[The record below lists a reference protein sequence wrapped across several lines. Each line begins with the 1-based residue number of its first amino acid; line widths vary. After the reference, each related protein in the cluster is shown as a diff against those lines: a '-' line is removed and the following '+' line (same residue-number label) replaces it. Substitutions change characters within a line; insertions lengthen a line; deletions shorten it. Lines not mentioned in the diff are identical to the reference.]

1 MSIDFENELN
11 EAQREAVTTTE
22 GPVLVIAGAGSGKTR
37 TIVYRLAH
45 LVNQGVDPAQ
55 ILLLTFTRKAAQEM
69 LARAETILGRSLHGT
84 SGGTFHSFAY
94 ATLRR
99 NATDIG
105 FDSGFT
111 LMDRADSENICKEVR
126 DTLKLGKGDRSYPK
140 KATLL
145 DMITKSRN
153 KELTIEAVMERE
165 AYHLSPYLEDIQRIS
180 DGYAKFKREHA
191 LVDYDDLLFL
201 LDELLAGNEPL
212 RNQLQARY
220 RYIMVDEY
228 QDTNLVQARIVKHL
242 AGTKGNVMAVGDDAQ
257 SIYAFRG
264 ANVANILEFP
274 SFFEGAKVIRLEK
287 NYRSVQPILDLTNEI
302 LKGATTKFDK
312 HLYSDLKS
320 DRLPQVVHPL
330 SDQTQARL
338 VVDQILELGRK
349 HMLHDVAVLFR
360 AGYQSF
366 PLEVALTRIGI
377 DYQKFGGIRFHE
389 AAHIKDVLSYIRLIL
404 NPHDLLAWQR
414 AMEHIKGVGP
424 KTVAKIYQ
432 AMHSGDKKYMTKM
445 VKKHEPLKELLT
457 ELDRLR
463 SGPMKPSTI
472 LEAVLAFYQ
481 PILIEKYPDDYPKR
495 QAGLE
500 QLSQIAAG
508 YQDME
513 QFIGDLSLDGDPDE
527 EKRKENAV
535 VLSTVHSAKGLEWT
549 AVIIIDLVED
559 RFPSRKA
566 MQRAEDLEEERRL
579 MYVACTRAKEELK
592 LFVPGSVYNRA
603 SGMSDP
609 TLPSPFVLELPDTV
623 FERLNESYGG
633 NLETRRR
640 SVYTLPEPAVPLAD
654 DEKADGSAPAR
665 PKVDPSKLGFCK
677 HKIFGKGKIV
687 AQLEPNKYRVNFP
700 GFGLKV
706 IIGDYLEFL

>member
-11 EAQREAVTTTE
+11 DAQREAVLTTE

-45 LVNQGVDPAQ
+45 LVEQGVDPSQ

-69 LARAETILGRSLHGT
+69 LSRTESILGRPLHGT

-99 NATDIG
+99 NAVDIG
-105 FDSGFT
+105 FDNGFT
-111 LMDRADSENICKEVR
+111 LMDRSDSESICKEVK
-126 DTLKLGKGDRSYPK
+126 DSLKLGKGDRSYPRK
-140 KATLL
+140 STLL

-153 KELTIEAVMERE
+153 KELPIDIILERE
-165 AYHLSPYLEDIQRIS
+165 AYHLNPYLDDLNEIF
-180 DGYAKFKREHA
+180 DGYAHFKRNHG

-201 LDELLAGNEPL
+201 LDKLLEQNEPL
-212 RNQLQARY
+212 RNQLQTRY

-242 AGTKGNVMAVGDDAQ
+242 AGDKGNVMAVGDDAQ

-274 SFFEGAKVIRLEK
+274 NIFKDTKIVRLEK

-302 LKGATTKFDK
+302 LKNAANKFDK

-320 DRLPQVVHPL
+320 DKLPEIIYPL

-338 VVDQILELGRK
+338 VVDQILEFKRK
-349 HMLHDVAVLFR
+349 YMLHEVAVLFR
-360 AGYQSF
+360 AGYHSF
-366 PLEVALTRIGI
+366 PLEVALTRVGI

-389 AAHIKDVLSYIRLIL
+389 AAHIKDVLSYLRLMV
-404 NPHDLLAWQR
+404 NPHDLMAWQR
-414 AMEHIKGVGP
+414 ALDHIKGVGP
-424 KTVAKIYQ
+424 KTIAKIYK
-432 AMHSGDKKYMTKM
+432 AMHSGNDKYMATM
-445 VKKHEPLKELLT
+445 MKKHEPLRELLT
-457 ELDRLR
+457 ELNALR
-463 SGPMKPSTI
+463 SSPPKPSAI
-472 LEAVLAFYQ
+472 LERVLAFYQ
-481 PILIEKYPDDYPKR
+481 PILVEKYPDDYPKR

-500 QLSQIAAG
+500 QLSQIAIN
-508 YQDME
+508 YTDMD
-513 QFIGDLSLDGDPDE
+513 QLLGDLSLDGDPE
-527 EKRKENAV
+527 AEKRKEDAV
-535 VLSTVHSAKGLEWT
+535 VLSTIHSAKGLEWS

-579 MYVACTRAKEELK
+579 MYVACTRAKECLK
-592 LFVPGSVYNRA
+592 LFVPSSVYNRFN
-603 SGMSDP
+603 GISDP
-609 TLPSPFVLELPDTV
+609 TLPSPFVLELPNTV
-623 FERLNESYGG
+623 FDRLNESYGG
-633 NLETRRR
+633 GLERKQTGAKPAPTPNDFTKDE
-640 SVYTLPEPAVPLAD
+640 SAEDTLIAN
-654 DEKADGSAPAR
+654 
-665 PKVDPSKLGFCK
+665 PKVDPSQLGFCK
-677 HKIFGKGKIV
+677 HKVFGRGKII
-687 AQLEPNKYRVNFP
+687 AQPEPSKYKINFP

-706 IIGDYLEFL
+706 IIGDYLEIL

>member
-1 MSIDFENELN
+1 MIDFDNELN

-55 ILLLTFTRKAAQEM
+55 ILLLTFTRKASQEM
-69 LARAETILGRSLHGT
+69 LARAESILGRSLHT
-84 SGGTFHSFAY
+84 ASGGTFHSFSY
-94 ATLRR
+94 ATLRM
-99 NATDIG
+99 NSADIG
-105 FDSGFT
+105 FDNGFT
-111 LMDRADSENICKEVR
+111 LMDRADSENICKDVR
-126 DTLKLGKGDRSYPK
+126 DEMGLGKGDRSYPK

-153 KELTIEAVMERE
+153 KELPIDAIMERE
-165 AYHLSPYLEDIQRIS
+165 AYHLSPYLEDMLKIS
-180 DGYAKFKREHA
+180 DGYAQFKREHA

-201 LDELLAGNEPL
+201 LDKLLATNEPL

-242 AGTKGNVMAVGDDAQ
+242 AGTRGNVMAVGDDAQ

-274 SFFEGAKVIRLEK
+274 KIFEGTKIVRLEK

-320 DRLPQVVHPL
+320 DTLPQVVHPL

-338 VVDQILELGRK
+338 VVDQILELGRRY
-349 HMLHDVAVLFR
+349 MLHDVAVLFR

-389 AAHIKDVLSYIRLIL
+389 AAHVKDVLSYIRLVL

-424 KTVAKIYQ
+424 KTVAKIYR
-432 AMHSGDKKYMTKM
+432 AMHSGLENDKKYMAKM
-445 VKKHEPLKELLT
+445 LKKHEPLQELLA
-457 ELDRLR
+457 ELNRLR
-463 SGPMKPSTI
+463 STVQKPSAV

-500 QLSQIAAG
+500 QLSQIAVG
-508 YQDME
+508 YTEME
-513 QFIGDLSLDGDPDE
+513 QFIGDLSLDGDPEE

-535 VLSTVHSAKGLEWT
+535 VLSTVHSAKGLEWS

-579 MYVACTRAKEELK
+579 MYVACTRAKRELK

-609 TLPSPFVLELPDTV
+609 TLPSPFVLELPDSV

-633 NLETRRR
+633 GLEQRRR
-640 SVYTLPEPAVPLAD
+640 AYEPPAPVLARNEDEGPSPEPAAP
-654 DEKADGSAPAR
+654 KA
-665 PKVDPSKLGFCK
+665 DPSKLGFCK
-677 HKIFGKGKIV
+677 HKIFGRGKII
-687 AQLEPNKYRVNFP
+687 AQLESNKFRVNFP

-706 IIGDYLEFL
+706 IIGDYLELL

>member
-11 EAQREAVTTTE
+11 EAQREAVQTTE

-45 LVNQGVDPAQ
+45 LVEQGVDPAQ
-55 ILLLTFTRKAAQEM
+55 ILLLTFTRKASQEM
-69 LARAETILGRSLHGT
+69 LHRAEGILGRPLTGT

-99 NATDIG
+99 NAMDIG
-105 FDSGFT
+105 FDNGFT
-111 LMDRADSENICKEVR
+111 LMDRADSENICKEVKEV
-126 DTLKLGKGDRSYPK
+126 LKLGKGDRSYPRK
-140 KATLL
+140 GTLL

-153 KELTIEAVMERE
+153 KEVGIDVILERE
-165 AYHLSPYLEDIQRIS
+165 AYHLSPYLDDLEEIAS
-180 DGYAKFKREHA
+180 GYEAFKKQHA

-201 LDELLAGNEPL
+201 LDKLLTENEPL

-242 AGTKGNVMAVGDDAQ
+242 AGNKGNVMAVGDDAQ

-274 SFFEGAKVIRLEK
+274 NIFGGTKVIRLEQ

-302 LKGATTKFDK
+302 LKGAVTKFDK
-312 HLYSDLKS
+312 NLYSELKS
-320 DRLPQVVHPL
+320 EKLPEIVHPM

-338 VVDQILELGRK
+338 VVDQILQLQRK
-349 HMLHDVAVLFR
+349 YMLHDIAVLFR

-366 PLEVALTRIGI
+366 PLEIALTRVGI

-389 AAHIKDVLSYIRLIL
+389 AAHIKDVLSYLRLVL
-404 NPHDLLAWQR
+404 NPHDLLALQR
-414 AMEHIKGVGP
+414 AMDHIKGVGP

-432 AMHSGDKKYMTKM
+432 AIHTNDQKYMVKM
-445 VKKHEPLKELLT
+445 TKKHEALRELLN
-457 ELDRLR
+457 ELDALRAMPPKPAALLERL
-463 SGPMKPSTI
+463 M
-472 LEAVLAFYQ
+472 AFYQ

-500 QLSQIAAG
+500 QLSQISVS
-508 YQDME
+508 YSDME
-513 QFIGDLSLDGDPDE
+513 QFLGDLSLDGDPDE

-535 VLSTVHSAKGLEWT
+535 VLSTVHSAKGLEWS

-566 MQRAEDLEEERRL
+566 MQRSEDLEEERRL
-579 MYVACTRAKEELK
+579 MYVACTRAKKCLK

-609 TLPSPFVLELPDTV
+609 TMASPFVLELPNTV
-623 FERLNESYGG
+623 YDRFNESYSGG
-633 NLETRRR
+633 LEKRRTAQ
-640 SVYTLPEPAVPLAD
+640 S
-654 DEKADGSAPAR
+654 GSGSMR
-665 PKVDPSKLGFCK
+665 KNSTMSTSPSTGTTPDTAQTKLGFCK
-677 HKIFGKGKIV
+677 HKIFGKGKII
-687 AQLEPNKYRVNFP
+687 AAPEPNKYKVNFP
-700 GFGLKV
+700 GFGIKT
-706 IIGDYLEFL
+706 IIGDYLEML

>member
-1 MSIDFENELN
+1 MPIDFENELN
-11 EAQREAVTTTE
+11 EAQREAVQTTE

-45 LVNQGVDPAQ
+45 LVEQGVDPAQ

-69 LARAETILGRSLHGT
+69 LTRAETILGRPLTGT

-99 NATDIG
+99 NAADIG
-105 FDSGFT
+105 FENGFT
-111 LMDRADSENICKEVR
+111 LMDRSDSENICKEVK
-126 DTLKLGKGDRSYPK
+126 DNLKLGKGDRSYPK
-140 KATLL
+140 KGTLL

-153 KELTIEAVMERE
+153 KEAPIEFIMEKE
-165 AYHLSPYLEDIQRIS
+165 AYHLSPYLDDINEIAT
-180 DGYAKFKREHA
+180 GYAQFKRQHA

-201 LDELLAGNEPL
+201 LDKLLEENEPL

-228 QDTNLVQARIVKHL
+228 QDTNLVQARIVKRL
-242 AGTKGNVMAVGDDAQ
+242 AGKNGNVMAVGDDAQ

-264 ANVANILEFP
+264 ANVQNILDFP
-274 SFFEGAKVIRLEK
+274 KIFEGGKVIRLEQ

-302 LKGATTKFDK
+302 LAGAATKFDK
-312 HLYSDLKS
+312 NLYSELKS
-320 DRLPQVVHPL
+320 NRLPEIVYPL

-338 VVDQILELGRK
+338 VVDQILELK
-349 HMLHDVAVLFR
+349 KKYLLHDIAVLFR

-389 AAHIKDVLSYIRLIL
+389 AAHVKDVLSYLRLVL

-414 AMEHIKGVGP
+414 ALEHIKGVGP
-424 KTVAKIYQ
+424 KTVAKIYK
-432 AMHSGDKKYMTKM
+432 AIHAGDEKYMGKIT
-445 VKKHEPLKELLT
+445 KKHEPLRELLN
-457 ELDRLR
+457 EFNGLR
-463 SGPMKPSTI
+463 SIEPRPAAL
-472 LEAVLAFYQ
+472 LERISSFYL
-481 PILIEKYPDDYPKR
+481 PILMEKYPDDYPKR

-500 QLSQIAAG
+500 QLNQIAAG
-508 YQDME
+508 YSDME
-513 QFIGDLSLDGDPDE
+513 QFLGDLSLDGDPDD

-535 VLSTVHSAKGLEWT
+535 VLSTVHSAKGLEWS

-579 MYVACTRAKEELK
+579 MYVACTRAKECLK
-592 LFVPGSVYNRA
+592 MMVPSSVYNRA

-609 TLPSPFVLELPDTV
+609 TLPSPFILELPNTV
-623 FERLNESYGG
+623 FDRMNESYGG
-633 NLETRRR
+633 GLEKKRT
-640 SVYTLPEPAVPLAD
+640 PADPSFGSTKPSKSSTP
-654 DEKADGSAPAR
+654 DERNNGGKP
-665 PKVDPSKLGFCK
+665 DPSKLGFCK
-677 HKIFGKGKIV
+677 HKIFGKGKII
-687 AQLEPNKYRVNFP
+687 ARPEPNKYKVNFP
-700 GFGLKV
+700 GFGIKT
-706 IIGDYLEFL
+706 IIGDYLELL

>member
-1 MSIDFENELN
+1 MTIDFENELN
-11 EAQREAVTTTE
+11 DAQREAVLTTE

-45 LVNQGVDPAQ
+45 LVEKGVDPAQ

-69 LARAETILGRSLHGT
+69 LHRAEGILGRPLSGT

-99 NATDIG
+99 NAMDIG
-105 FDSGFT
+105 FDNGFT
-111 LMDRADSENICKEVR
+111 LMDRTDSENICKDVKSS
-126 DTLKLGKGDRSYPK
+126 LKLGKGDRSYPK
-140 KATLL
+140 KGTLL

-153 KELTIEAVMERE
+153 KELPIDIIMERE
-165 AYHLSPYLEDIQRIS
+165 AYHLSPYLDDINEIS
-180 DGYAKFKREHA
+180 DGYARFKREHA
-191 LVDYDDLLFL
+191 LVDYDDLLFHLDKL
-201 LDELLAGNEPL
+201 LEENEPL

-228 QDTNLVQARIVKHL
+228 QDTNLVQARIVKYL

-274 SFFEGAKVIRLEK
+274 KIFEGTKVIRLEK

-302 LKGATTKFDK
+302 LAGAATKFDK

-320 DRLPQVVHPL
+320 DHLPEVVYPL

-338 VVDQILELGRK
+338 VVDQILELKRK
-349 HMLHDVAVLFR
+349 YMLHDVAVLFR

-389 AAHIKDVLSYIRLIL
+389 AAHIKDVLSYLRLTL

-432 AMHSGDKKYMTKM
+432 AMHSGDEKYMAKIT
-445 VKKHEPLKELLT
+445 KKHEALRELLN
-457 ELDRLR
+457 ELNTLR
-463 SGPMKPSTI
+463 SMQPKPSAV
-472 LEAVLAFYQ
+472 LERILAFYQ
-481 PILIEKYPDDYPKR
+481 PILIDKYPDDYPKR

-500 QLSQIAAG
+500 QLSQIAIS
-508 YQDME
+508 YTDMD
-513 QFIGDLSLDGDPDE
+513 QLLGDLSLDGDPDD

-535 VLSTVHSAKGLEWT
+535 VLSTVHSAKGLEWS

-579 MYVACTRAKEELK
+579 MYVACTRAKQCLK
-592 LFVPGSVYNRA
+592 LFVPSSVYNRA

-609 TLPSPFVLELPDTV
+609 TLPSPFILELPNDT
-623 FERLNESYGG
+623 FERMNESYGG
-633 NLETRRR
+633 GLEKSRTPRTQ
-640 SVYTLPEPAVPLAD
+640 S
-654 DEKADGSAPAR
+654 SAPMRKDYSADTAAVNDK
-665 PKVDPSKLGFCK
+665 PDPTKLGFCR
-677 HKIFGKGKIV
+677 HKIFGKGKII
-687 AQLEPNKYRVNFP
+687 ARPEPNKYKVNFP
-700 GFGLKV
+700 GFGIKT
-706 IIGDYLEFL
+706 IIGDYLELL

>member
-1 MSIDFENELN
+1 MIDFANELN
-11 EAQREAVTTTE
+11 EAQLEAVTTTE

-45 LVNQGVDPAQ
+45 LVEQGVDPAQ

-69 LARAETILGRSLHGT
+69 LARAESILGRSLHGT

-94 ATLRR
+94 ATLRA
-99 NATDIG
+99 NAMDIG
-105 FDSGFT
+105 FAGGFT
-111 LMDRADSENICKEVR
+111 LMDRADSENVCKEVK
-126 DTLKLGKGDRSYPK
+126 DGFKLGKGDRSYPK

-153 KELTIEAVMERE
+153 KELSIDAILERE
-165 AYHLSPYLEDIQRIS
+165 AFHLNPYLEDFTRIA
-180 DGYAKFKREHA
+180 DGYDRFKREHA

-201 LDELLAGNEPL
+201 LDELLEKNEPL

-220 RYIMVDEY
+220 QYIMVDEY
-228 QDTNLVQARIVKHL
+228 QDTNLVQARIVRHL
-242 AGTKGNVMAVGDDAQ
+242 AGERGNVMAVGDDAQ

-274 SFFEGAKVIRLEK
+274 KIFKGTKIVRLEK

-302 LKGATTKFDK
+302 LHGASVKFDK
-312 HLYSDLKS
+312 NLYSDLKS
-320 DRLPQVVHPL
+320 DRLPEVVYPI
-330 SDQTQARL
+330 SDRTQARL
-338 VVDQILELGRK
+338 VVDRIIELSK
-349 HMLHDVAVLFR
+349 KYMLHDIAVLFR

-389 AAHIKDVLSYIRLIL
+389 AAHIKDVLACIRLVL
-404 NPHDLLAWQR
+404 NPHDRLAWQR

-424 KTVAKIYQ
+424 KTVAKLYA
-432 AMHSGDKKYMTKM
+432 AMHTKDPKSEKYLANMIS
-445 VKKHEPLKELLT
+445 KHEPLKELLR
-457 ELDRLR
+457 ELDMLR
-463 SGPMKPSTI
+463 AMPPKPGAI
-472 LEAVLAFYQ
+472 LESLLAFYQ
-481 PILIEKYPDDYPKR
+481 PVLMEKYPDDYPKR

-508 YQDME
+508 YSDLE
-513 QFIGDLSLDGDPDE
+513 TFIGDLSLDGDPDE

-535 VLSTVHSAKGLEWT
+535 VLSTVHSAKGLEWS
-549 AVIIIDLVED
+549 AVILIDLVED

-579 MYVACTRAKEELK
+579 MYVACTRAKECLS
-592 LFVPGSVYNRA
+592 LFVPSSVFNRA
-603 SGMSDP
+603 SGMSEP
-609 TLPSPFVLELPDTV
+609 TLPSPFVTELPDTAYD
-623 FERLNESYGG
+623 RLNESYGG
-633 NLETRRR
+633 GLEKRRA
-640 SVYTLPEPAVPLAD
+640 SVSLPSPSAATVTD
-654 DEKADGSAPAR
+654 DGAPAR
-665 PKVDPSKLGFCK
+665 HKADPKKLGFCK
-677 HKIFGKGKIV
+677 HKIFGKGKII
-687 AQLEPNKYRVNFP
+687 AFIEPNKYRVNFP

-706 IIGDYLEFL
+706 IIGDYLELL

>member
-11 EAQREAVTTTE
+11 DAQREAVLTTE

-45 LVNQGVDPAQ
+45 LVEEGVDPAQ

-69 LARAETILGRSLHGT
+69 LARAEHILGRPLTGT

-99 NATDIG
+99 NAMDIG
-105 FDSGFT
+105 FDNGFT
-111 LMDRADSENICKEVR
+111 LMDRTDSENICKDVK
-126 DTLKLGKGDRSYPK
+126 DSLKLGKGDRSYPK
-140 KATLL
+140 KGTLL

-153 KELTIEAVMERE
+153 KELPIDAIMERE
-165 AYHLSPYLEDIQRIS
+165 AYHLSPYLDDINEIS
-180 DGYAKFKREHA
+180 DGYAQFKRNHA
-191 LVDYDDLLFL
+191 LVDYDDLLFHLDKL
-201 LDELLAGNEPL
+201 LEENEPL

-264 ANVANILEFP
+264 ANVQNILDFP
-274 SFFEGAKVIRLEK
+274 TIFEGAKVIRLEK
-287 NYRSVQPILDLTNEI
+287 NYRSVQPILDLTNKV
-302 LKGATTKFDK
+302 LDGAATKFDK
-312 HLYSDLKS
+312 NLFSDLKS
-320 DRLPQVVHPL
+320 DKLPEVIYPL
-330 SDQTQARL
+330 SDQSQARL
-338 VVDQILELGRK
+338 VVDQILELKRK
-349 HMLHDVAVLFR
+349 YDLHDIAVLFR

-389 AAHIKDVLSYIRLIL
+389 AAHVKDVLAFLRLVL
-404 NPHDLLAWQR
+404 NSHDLLAWQR

-432 AMHSGDKKYMTKM
+432 AIHTDDQKYMAKITK
-445 VKKHEPLKELLT
+445 KNDTLRDLLN
-457 ELDRLR
+457 ELDALR
-463 SGPMKPSTI
+463 KMQPRPGMVMERI
-472 LEAVLAFYQ
+472 MAFYL
-481 PILIEKYPDDYPKR
+481 PILVEKYPDDYPKR

-500 QLSQIAAG
+500 QLGQIAAG
-508 YQDME
+508 YADME
-513 QFIGDLSLDGDPDE
+513 QFLGDLSLDGDPDE

-535 VLSTVHSAKGLEWT
+535 VLSTVHSAKGLEWS

-579 MYVACTRAKEELK
+579 MYVACTRAKQCLK
-592 LFVPGSVYNRA
+592 LFVPSSVYNRA

-609 TLPSPFVLELPDTV
+609 TLPSPFVLELPSDT
-623 FERLNESYGG
+623 FDRLNESYGG
-633 NLETRRR
+633 GLEKR
-640 SVYTLPEPAVPLAD
+640 L
-654 DEKADGSAPAR
+654 KASQSTAPMR
-665 PKVDPSKLGFCK
+665 KDYSKTDNPTSSTKQDPSKLGFCK
-677 HKIFGKGKIV
+677 HKIFGKGKII
-687 AQLEPNKYRVNFP
+687 ARPEPNKYKINFP
-700 GFGLKV
+700 GFGIKT
-706 IIGDYLEFL
+706 IIGDYLELL